1 MQLLTH
7 MSIKARLAFFIIT
20 LLLGNGLLL
29 IVTQSNLNDTDE
41 NFQEYVQAGVPG
53 KMLSLMIKEDMNY
66 VSRLTRSIML
76 GDDYDKNMD
85 KLNKRLERI
94 YANFNQLKQVAEH
107 ISTKEIAQKIEIS
120 IDESTSDTQAFLE
133 DGRILMLGL
142 KDKDRSA
149 ELLQQTWNTYRKQAT
164 PLANKARKSFGD
176 LIKMLD
182 EQMESSFNVVDESL
196 DYVVEITVIL
206 NVIIIVVMVLIGIL
220 TSRSITQPLA
230 RLKQTMVD
238 IETNADLTQ
247 RIDLKGKDEI
257 SLVAQATDRMLNRLH
272 DSILEVAS
280 AANSLAESS
289 GSMKLI
295 TANTQK
301 AVSSQ
306 RSETELVA
314 RAINGMSSM
323 VQEVAENANNAAEA
337 ASNAD
342 KETTEGHQVVS
353 ETMVAINGL
362 ATEVEHAVQVIS
374 KVEAESEHIGS
385 VLEVIRGISEQTN
398 LLALN
403 AAIEAARAGEQGRG
417 FAVVADEVRLLAS
430 RTQESTQEIQ
440 RMIESLQSGAQE
452 AVVAMDRSKKQAQS
466 GVEQAQRAGDSLTGI
481 TAAVSTIKQMNT
493 QIAVAA
499 KAQTSV
505 AQEINHNISNI
516 SQLAEE
522 SLLGSQQTNETSDSL
537 SLLAEKLR
545 DQAHRFRL

>member
-1 MQLLTH
+1 MN
-7 MSIKARLAFFIIT
+7 IKARLAFFIIT
-20 LLLGNGLLL
+20 LVLGNGLLL
-29 IVTQSNLNDTDE
+29 IVTHSNLNDTDE
-41 NFQEYVQAGVPG
+41 NFHEYVAAGVPG

-94 YANFNQLKQVAEH
+94 YANFNELKQIAEH
-107 ISTKEIAQKIEIS
+107 ISAPDIAQKIKTS

-133 DGRILMLGL
+133 DGRTLMLGL
-142 KDKDRSA
+142 KNKDRSV
-149 ELLQQTWNTYRKQAT
+149 ELLQQTWDTYRKQAS
-164 PLANKARKSFGD
+164 PLAAKARKSFGD
-176 LIKMLD
+176 LIIMLD
-182 EQMESSFNVVDESL
+182 DQMESSFNVVDESL
-196 DYVVEITVIL
+196 DYVIEITVIL
-206 NVIIIVVMVLIGIL
+206 NIIIIVVMVLIGVL
-220 TSRSITQPLA
+220 TSRSVTLPLA
-230 RLKQTMVD
+230 RLKQTMID
-238 IETNADLTQ
+238 IETNADLTK
-247 RIDLKGKDEI
+247 RIELNGKDEI

-289 GSMKLI
+289 GSMKSI
-295 TANTQK
+295 TANTQN

-314 RAINGMSSM
+314 RAIDGMSSM

-337 ASNAD
+337 ALNAD
-342 KETTEGHQVVS
+342 KEATEGQQVVS
-353 ETMVAINGL
+353 ETMDAINGL

-374 KVEAESEHIGS
+374 KVEADSEHIGS

-440 RMIESLQSGAQE
+440 SMIESLQSGAQE
-452 AVVAMDRSKKQAQS
+452 AVAVMDRSKKQAQS
-466 GVEQAQRAGDSLTGI
+466 GVEQAERAGDSLTGI
-481 TAAVSTIKQMNT
+481 TTAVSTIKQMNT

>member
-7 MSIKARLAFFIIT
+7 MNIKARLAFFIIT
-20 LLLGNGLLL
+20 LVLGNGLLL
-29 IVTQSNLNDTDE
+29 IVTHSNLNDTDE
-41 NFQEYVQAGVPG
+41 NFHEYVAAGVPG

-94 YANFNQLKQVAEH
+94 YANFNELKQIAEH
-107 ISTKEIAQKIEIS
+107 ISAPDIAQKIKTS

-133 DGRILMLGL
+133 DGRTLMLGL
-142 KDKDRSA
+142 KNKDRSV
-149 ELLQQTWNTYRKQAT
+149 ELLQQTWDTYRKQAS
-164 PLANKARKSFGD
+164 PLAAKARKSFGD
-176 LIKMLD
+176 LIIMLD
-182 EQMESSFNVVDESL
+182 DQMESSFNVVDESL
-196 DYVVEITVIL
+196 DYVIEITVIL
-206 NVIIIVVMVLIGIL
+206 NIIIIVVMVLIGVL
-220 TSRSITQPLA
+220 TSRSVTLPLA
-230 RLKQTMVD
+230 RLKQTMID
-238 IETNADLTQ
+238 IETNADLTK
-247 RIDLKGKDEI
+247 RIELNGKDEI

-289 GSMKLI
+289 GSMKSI
-295 TANTQK
+295 TANTQN

-314 RAINGMSSM
+314 RAIDGMSSM

-337 ASNAD
+337 ALNAD
-342 KETTEGHQVVS
+342 KEATEGQQVVS
-353 ETMVAINGL
+353 ETMDAINGL

-374 KVEAESEHIGS
+374 KVEADSEHIGS

-440 RMIESLQSGAQE
+440 SMIESLQSGAQE
-452 AVVAMDRSKKQAQS
+452 AVAVMDRSKKQAQS
-466 GVEQAQRAGDSLTGI
+466 GVEQAERAGDSLTGI
-481 TAAVSTIKQMNT
+481 TTAVSTIKQMNT

>member
-1 MQLLTH
+1 

-85 KLNKRLERI
+85 RLNKRLERI

-107 ISTKEIAQKIEIS
+107 ISTPEIAQKIEIS

-164 PLANKARKSFGD
+164 LLANKARKSFGD

-206 NVIIIVVMVLIGIL
+206 NVIIIVVMVLIGVL

-289 GSMKLI
+289 DSMKLI

-452 AVVAMDRSKKQAQS
+452 AVSVMDRSKKQAQS